1 MNRPVD
7 KTDFEKAS
15 FIYVQTDLDEDAFCK
30 SYQEII
36 NNPLCLLLVNDLA
49 NNVSALRTRV
59 ERVEDSEA
67 KVSDCASRLMSIANN
82 LWDIEGAAN
91 AVRCLNRIGRDMLG
105 DKEYFRRKLSLGYEL
120 DLKDRTDI
128 AELI

>member
-7 KTDFEKAS
+7 KADFEKAS
-15 FIYVQTDLDEDAFCK
+15 FIYMQSELDEDAFCK

-59 ERVEDSEA
+59 TRVEDSEA
-67 KVSDCASRLMSIANN
+67 NITDYASQLMSIAND

-91 AVRCLNRIGRDMLG
+91 AVRRLNRIGRNMLG
-105 DKEYFRRKLSLGYEL
+105 DREYFRRKLSLGYEL
-120 DLKDRTDI
+120 DLKERTEI